1 MLVRPNPVPWSASAE
16 FQVAMAE
23 IQRSR
28 SSLWQGFIRG
38 SIFSHY
44 MPPLSSFNNVS
55 LQQNSHAN
63 MCLDARLVN
72 GNFPVL
78 THIAHHLEP
87 SCCQCFHD
95 YLMCRGGSSKTSTL
109 QPWAL
114 SDNATIAVSRVRL
127 HEYIHHQFHTRP
139 QNSIDAQGTC
149 VYQLAAC
156 KQAPGCLSGVTQ
168 KNEIFA

>member
-63 MCLDARLVN
+63 MCLDARLV
-72 GNFPVL
+72 GNRARISGAVCISQKSMVAELWQRVDAWSFRVKLASAEVEAQKPQRYNL
-78 THIAHHLEP
+78 GPYPTTP
-87 SCCQCFHD
+87 
-95 YLMCRGGSSKTSTL
+95 
-109 QPWAL
+109 L
-114 SDNATIAVSRVRL
+114 SL
-127 HEYIHHQFHTRP
+127 F
-139 QNSIDAQGTC
+139 
-149 VYQLAAC
+149 
-156 KQAPGCLSGVTQ
+156 PGCGYMNIYIINFTPGHRTQ
-168 KNEIFA
+168 SMLRALAYTS

>member
-1 MLVRPNPVPWSASAE
+1 MNNDYFIMLVRPNPVPWSASAE

-63 MCLDARLVN
+63 MCLDARLV
-72 GNFPVL
+72 GNRARISGAVCISQKSMVAELWQRVDAWSFSAGLNSPVQRWKL
-78 THIAHHLEP
+78 KNL
-87 SCCQCFHD
+87 
-95 YLMCRGGSSKTSTL
+95 
-109 QPWAL
+109 
-114 SDNATIAVSRVRL
+114 NATTLGLIRQR
-127 HEYIHHQFHTRP
+127 HYRCF
-139 QNSIDAQGTC
+139 QG
-149 VYQLAAC
+149 AA
-156 KQAPGCLSGVTQ
+156 T
-168 KNEIFA
+168 